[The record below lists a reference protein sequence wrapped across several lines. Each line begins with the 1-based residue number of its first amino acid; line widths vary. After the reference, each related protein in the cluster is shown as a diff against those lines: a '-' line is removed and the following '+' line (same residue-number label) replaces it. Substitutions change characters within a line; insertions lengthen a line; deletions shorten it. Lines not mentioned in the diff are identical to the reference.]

1 MPVFMCRWPNG
12 DVSFVSARNKEDAT
26 IALDEF
32 DNAELATLSKLDSF
46 MLDFRLG
53 DDGDLVLQGLGEEC
67 QSEIME
73 RAYPVLAKAL
83 DDAPRTVEG
92 ELTAKGKRM
101 VSIAVAEEKKRTIR
115 KTPKVADTE
124 LGKLLQKQ
132 LGASRALVNR
142 RMEDVASRVLERLPT
157 SGRKQ

>member
-53 DDGDLVLQGLGEEC
+53 DDGDLVLQSFGEEC